1 MRVIHVAAAQMGPI
15 QRSESRQA
23 VIPRMIVLMDEAKRR
38 GADLI
43 VYPELALTTY
53 EGLRKER
60 TTAIV
65 RGSFANLN
73 RFHNAALADPVQ
85 AIAYVDREWEPE
97 KVRSR
102 YDWLFEYDAT
112 KLAVA

>member
-1 MRVIHVAAAQMGPI
+1 M
-15 QRSESRQA
+15 
-23 VIPRMIVLMDEAKRR
+23 
-38 GADLI
+38 
-43 VYPELALTTY
+43 
-53 EGLRKER
+53 
-60 TTAIV
+60 
-65 RGSFANLN
+65 RGSFANLD
-73 RFHNAALADPVQ
+73 RFHNAALADPEQ

>member
-1 MRVIHVAAAQMGPI
+1 MAIEDGLI
-15 QRSESRQA
+15 LSRCLERHA
-23 VIPRMIVLMDEAKRR
+23 
-38 GADLI
+38 GN
-43 VYPELALTTY
+43 PELALTTY

-102 YDWLFEYDAT
+102 YDWLFEYDAA